1 MGILSKI
8 FGSKALAPAAAA
20 APAPEHCLIV
30 EFDYASTDFTPVFLV
45 GDQLVEALAIARAGE
60 FDGDEIPA
68 GEFDGN
74 EIAADG
80 SSGSLYLYGPDADR
94 LLAVARPVLLQ
105 HPFLHGARLRLR
117 YGPPGPDVRRLEL
130 ILSP

>member
-8 FGSKALAPAAAA
+8 FGSKVPAADS

-30 EFDYASTDFTPVFLV
+30 EFDYASTDPTPVFRV
-45 GDQLVEALAIARAGE
+45 GDQLAAALA
-60 FDGDEIPA
+60 GDRA

-74 EIAADG
+74 ELAADG

-94 LLAVARPVLLQ
+94 LLAVARPILLQ
-105 HPFLHGARLRLR
+105 HPFLHGARLLLR
-117 YGPPGPDVRRLEL
+117 YGPPGPDVRRIEL
-130 ILSP
+130 TLSP

>member
-8 FGSKALAPAAAA
+8 FGSKAPAAEA

-30 EFDYASTDFTPVFLV
+30 EFNYASTDPTPVFRV
-45 GDQLVEALAIARAGE
+45 GDQLSSALAAARAGE
-60 FDGDEIPA
+60 FDG
-68 GEFDGN
+68 N
-74 EIAADG
+74 ELAADG